1 MGVLFYLSGLFWIE
15 NHSYKLNY
23 LFFFL
28 ILHSK
33 DNLMKN
39 NTFRSVMLLLLVWI
53 GSAVQAQIPSGYY
66 DSASGLTGDE
76 LKSALHEI
84 IKGHTVISY
93 AGLLDAYAY
102 TDCRADGSIWDIYS
116 NYKYS
121 INGNCGSYKKEGDC
135 WNREHTWPQ
144 SWFNETNGPKS
155 DLFHV
160 YPTDGYVNN
169 KRSNYPYGEV
179 SSPTYTSGNGSKLG
193 PCTTDGYSGTV
204 FEPIDEYKGD
214 IARSFFYMSV
224 RYFGEDGGWGNSDM
238 TNKSVIKP
246 WAMTMLLRWNEN
258 DPVSDKEIARNNVIY
273 GGYQGNRNPFID
285 HPEYARMIWDETWT
299 AGEEYSITCATSSHG
314 AVTAP
319 AQAAAGMTVTLSVI
333 PDEGYELETLTV
345 YKTGDA
351 STTVPVNSDATFV
364 MPEYDVTVSATF
376 HQNNTLYAITL
387 ESVTNGTIAASA
399 QSAKV
404 GTPVTLTATPNSGYA
419 LYNWYVTKADGSQAS
434 VEVTDNRFIMPACD
448 VTVAATFA
456 PATVGDSY
464 YVKVTSAP
472 NDYDWSGE
480 YLIVYEDGNKAF
492 NGGLSTLDAVSNFI
506 SVTINDGKIE
516 SNSNTDA
523 ANFTIAKS
531 GSGYTIR
538 SASGSYIGQTSD
550 ANGLKSSTSTAYINS
565 ISLSGGAD
573 IVSSGA
579 YLRYNSANEQE
590 RFRYYKSSS
599 YSAQQAIQ
607 LYKKTSTS
615 AVTVPT
621 YTITFNPNGAPGDAY
636 SQTVEENT
644 PTSLETNTFSY
655 EGHVFDGWNT
665 KDDGTGIYYA
675 DEATVSLHDNLTLYA
690 QWEMSYN
697 ITVSDTE
704 HGTISASPITAT
716 EGTTVTLSAVPT
728 EGYTHYL
735 WTVTDADGNPVQVTD
750 NQFEMPACDVNV
762 SATFVYVGQPGS
774 TVYRLVTS
782 TDQLTAG
789 SIYLIANKNAAKALG
804 SANSNNRAAVSV
816 TMNDA
821 QDIITDRG
829 DAYELLLGG
838 SEDEWTFYDATNE
851 GYLYAASSGSNYLR
865 TQKTNNA
872 NGKWAVSFTERG
884 IATIKAQGDNSRNII
899 KYNSGSNIF
908 SCYSSGQQDV
918 SLYVRENGAAST
930 IILADDDSDMDEDHA
945 NAAIINAYD
954 SEKVNV
960 VLYGHTFYKDGYW
973 NSLCLPFSL
982 NSLTDTP
989 LEGASIKEITSASYD
1004 KGTLTLNFSDDLSA
1018 IVAGKPYIVKWEAA
1032 NDVTDPLFTGVT
1044 ISNSSLVAVD
1054 KGVVTVQG
1062 VYSPLRIKGE
1072 DKTVLFLGGNNTLYY
1087 PDGEQTTNIKAFH
1100 AYFQLA
1106 DGYVC
1111 GAPTNGGNGINS
1123 FEMNFGS
1130 DETNI
1135 YLTPQLSPLTSD
1147 SWYTLDG
1154 RRLEGQPAKK
1164 GIYLY
1169 GRKKIVVK

>member
-1 MGVLFYLSGLFWIE
+1 
-15 NHSYKLNY
+15 
-23 LFFFL
+23 
-28 ILHSK
+28 
-33 DNLMKN
+33 MKN
-39 NTFRSVMLLLLVWI
+39 NTFRSVILFFFVCI

-66 DSASGLTGDE
+66 DSASGLTGAE

-84 IKGHTVISY
+84 IKDHTIISY

-102 TDCRADGSIWDIYS
+102 TDCRADGTIWDIYS
-116 NYKYS
+116 NYRYS
-121 INGNCGSYKKEGDC
+121 INGNCGSYQKEGDC

-169 KRSNYPYGEV
+169 RRSSYPYGEV
-179 SSPTYTSGNGSKLG
+179 TNPTYTSGNGSKLG

-224 RYFGEDGGWGNSDM
+224 RYFGEDSGWGNSDM

-319 AQAAAGMTVTLSVI
+319 AQAAAGMTVSVSVI

-419 LYNWYVTKADGSQAS
+419 LYNWYVTKADGSQSS

-456 PATVGDSY
+456 PATAGDDY

-472 NDYDWSGE
+472 DDWSGE
-480 YLIVYEDGNKAF
+480 YLIVYEDGSKAF
-492 NGGLSTLDAVSNFI
+492 NGGLSILDAASNYI
-506 SVTINDGKIE
+506 TVTISDGKIK

-523 ANFTIAKS
+523 AKFTIAKSGS

-538 SASGSYIGQTSD
+538 SASGYYIGQTGD
-550 ANGLKSSTSTAYINS
+550 ANGLASSTTTKYNNS
-565 ISLSGGAD
+565 ISLSSKNVD
-573 IVSSGA
+573 IVSSSA
-579 YLRYNSANEQE
+579 HLRYNSANDQN
-590 RFRYYKSSS
+590 RFRYFKSSTYTS
-599 YSAQQAIQ
+599 QQAIQ

-615 AVTVPT
+615 SVSVPT
-621 YTITFNPNGAPGDAY
+621 YTITFNPNGAAGDAY

-704 HGTISASPITAT
+704 HGTISASPLTAT
-716 EGTTVTLSAVPT
+716 EGATVTLSAVPA

-735 WTVTDADGNPVQVTD
+735 WTVTDDDGNPVQVTD

-789 SIYLIANKNAAKALG
+789 SIYLIANKNAEKALG
-804 SANSNNRAAVSV
+804 SATNNNRTAVTV
-816 TMNDA
+816 MMNDNK
-821 QDIITDRG
+821 DIISDRG

-838 SEDEWTFYDATNE
+838 STGAWTFYDATNK
-851 GYLYAASSGSNYLR
+851 GYLYAASSDKNYLR
-865 TQKTNNA
+865 TQSTNDA
-872 NGKWAVSFTERG
+872 NGQWAVSVTGAG
-884 IATIKAQGDNSRNII
+884 IATIKAQGTNTHNLMR
-899 KYNSGSNIF
+899 YNSGSDIF

-930 IILADDDSDMDEDHA
+930 IILADDDSGMDADHN

-960 VLYGHTFYKDGYW
+960 VLYGHTFYKDGCW

-989 LEGASIKEITSASYD
+989 LDGASIKEFTSASY
-1004 KGTLTLNFSDDLSA
+1004 KNGTLKLNFSNDLNA
-1018 IVAGKPYIVKWEAA
+1018 IEAGKPYIVKWEAD
-1032 NDVTDPLFTGVT
+1032 NDVTDPIFTEVT
-1044 ISNSSLVAVD
+1044 ISKGAPMAVD
-1054 KGVVTVQG
+1054 KGVVTMLG

-1072 DKTVLFLGGNNTLYY
+1072 DKTILFLGGNNTLYY
-1087 PDGEQTTNIKAFH
+1087 PDGEQTTNINGFH

-1111 GAPTNGGNGINS
+1111 GTPTNGGNGINMFVLS
-1123 FEMNFGS
+1123 FGGE
-1130 DETNI
+1130 ETNI
-1135 YLTPQLSPLTSD
+1135 SLTPHSSPLTSD

-1154 RRLEGQPAKK
+1154 RRLEGQPARK

-1169 GRKKIVVK
+1169 GRQKVIVK